1 MTEIDFIDKYGTE
14 EQCRNHLFTSRW
26 PNGFICPK
34 CNHTGYFNI
43 KSRNLFQCKSCNHQ
57 ASVTAGTIMD
67 KSRTPLRKWF
77 LAFYHMSEDKR
88 GISALLLKDKIG
100 VAYQTAWSM
109 CHKIRHAMG
118 ERDEVYK
125 LEGIVELDEAFFGS
139 PTEGGK
145 RGRGTD
151 KTAVFA
157 SVSLS
162 DDGKPGFVRMKV
174 VETDEGESVD
184 GETALKFADEAIAKG
199 SEIRT
204 DGLNIYNKLPDN
216 GYKHSPKNFDPK
228 KEPEHLHWLHIII
241 SNAKALIGGTFH
253 GLDSLHL
260 QRYLDE
266 FCYRFNRRRLKSGV
280 FTRLVDACASSSKI
294 TYHELIR

>member
-1 MTEIDFIDKYGTE
+1 MTLIEFIDKYGTE
-14 EQCRNHLFTSRW
+14 EQCRNHLYNSRW

-34 CNHTGYFNI
+34 CNHTECFNI
-43 KSRNLFQCKSCNHQ
+43 VSRNLYQCKSCNHQ
-57 ASVTAGTIMD
+57 ASVTSGTIMD

-77 LAFYHMSEDKR
+77 LAFYHISEDKR
-88 GISALLLKDKIG
+88 GISALSLKGKIG

-118 ERDEVYK
+118 ERDAVYK

-157 SVSLS
+157 AVSLS
-162 DDGKPGFVRMKV
+162 DDGKPEFAKMKV
-174 VETDEGESVD
+174 VETDDGESVD
-184 GETALKFADEAIAKG
+184 GKTVKNFVNEAVAEG

-204 DGLNIYNKLPDN
+204 DGLGIYNSLTEN
-216 GYKHSPKNFDPK
+216 GYKHNPKNFDPK
-228 KEPEHLHWLHIII
+228 NEPEHLHWLHIIL

-260 QRYLDE
+260 QRYLNE
-266 FCYRFNRRRLKSGV
+266 FCYRFNRRWFKSGV
-280 FTRLVDACASSSKI
+280 FPRLVEACANSTKI
-294 TYHELIR
+294 TYYQLIG